1 MENDVFS
8 AIKAAEQLL
17 LDSLDMD
24 VDLVMKLKE
33 FAREIFLRG
42 RAGPAPGAG
51 AQYAASPDT
60 PAAPGACGPALLLTL
75 SEMRAGRKM
84 EIILCLLLLLEQLLA
99 ACVDGGD

>member
-33 FAREIFLRG
+33 FAREIFCEEEPVPRPE
-42 RAGPAPGAG
+42 RALNMRPHQIPRRRPVPRARRCC
-51 AQYAASPDT
+51 SPYQ
-60 PAAPGACGPALLLTL
+60 
-75 SEMRAGRKM
+75 S
-84 EIILCLLLLLEQLLA
+84 
-99 ACVDGGD
+99 

>member
-33 FAREIFLRG
+33 FAREIFCEEEPVPRPE
-42 RAGPAPGAG
+42 RALNMRPHQIPRRRPEPVARRCC
-51 AQYAASPDT
+51 SPYQ
-60 PAAPGACGPALLLTL
+60 
-75 SEMRAGRKM
+75 S
-84 EIILCLLLLLEQLLA
+84 
-99 ACVDGGD
+99 

>member
-33 FAREIFLRG
+33 FAREIFCEEEPVMRPE
-42 RAGPAPGAG
+42 RALNMRPHQIPRRRPVPLARRCC
-51 AQYAASPDT
+51 SPYQ
-60 PAAPGACGPALLLTL
+60 
-75 SEMRAGRKM
+75 S
-84 EIILCLLLLLEQLLA
+84 
-99 ACVDGGD
+99 

>member
-33 FAREIFLRG
+33 FAREIFCEEEPVPRPE
-42 RAGPAPGAG
+42 RALNMRPHQIPRRRPVPVARRCC
-51 AQYAASPDT
+51 SPYQ
-60 PAAPGACGPALLLTL
+60 
-75 SEMRAGRKM
+75 S
-84 EIILCLLLLLEQLLA
+84 
-99 ACVDGGD
+99 